1 MAFPFFVV
9 PHQREMLRQ
18 AKRNFEMN
26 VDKKAVL
33 KLLARLRRGTKKL
46 IVNYVKLP
54 WILRSV
60 QAGSP
65 PYRATVPRRF
75 VSKMQALK
83 TALGSQRY
91 RVRGRIEPLTP
102 AHLIGSSYKQ
112 YRAELQRALRLP
124 KVRNIAITGGYG
136 AGKSSFIQ
144 TFASEHTEYK
154 YCFVSLAAFN
164 SAQGGYPE
172 KAPGSSSDSTSKE
185 SIEQIEATIVQQLL
199 YSVEGKTV
207 PQTRHKRIS
216 HVSKLWASF
225 YSVLALATVLALVRL
240 FGLPKDLVHLSKEFP
255 ISQVLE
261 SNLLYTMTVL
271 LLVAFLV
278 IRKAAIAVL
287 GFNLQGLTLKG
298 VTMAPASI
306 SSVLHKQVDE
316 IVYLFERSKIDVVF
330 IEDLDRFSDSSPFT
344 RLREIN
350 FIVNTSPAIRRPVYF
365 VYLIRGDLFSAED
378 GVKFF
383 DYVLPIISVINTDN
397 SRQMMIN
404 VMRERKWAVTSRPSE
419 ALIEAVCYYVD
430 DMRQLLNIVNEYD
443 LFRRVAGGNEYLSV
457 DKMFGAVV
465 AKCLYPRE
473 YSRLLKGEGPIYD
486 MIKSYIP
493 WSVNRELEG
502 AAEVAALEAE
512 IDNYTAG
519 LSRSEREYR
528 ALAWM
533 AASDQ
538 EQAYELET
546 ITIPSGE
553 MLGFAA
559 FVNRESV
566 VSILEQNAL
575 LSLNFQYVGVRSVE
589 SRRLIG
595 DGVGSLRA
603 RIASAREVAN
613 GAHRRLSILRGKL
626 ADERVSALSQ
636 AIVHPE
642 FANHVATLE
651 GARALGPL
659 PYLVSSGVL
668 GEDYFDYSGFFY
680 EGSVSRSDKAV
691 LLRIKAGELLPVDTR
706 LDSPVELLKRLT
718 VADLRAGRALI
729 TSLAERVFN
738 VDPIQTP
745 MTEHERATLAD
756 VSTHSGRLDL
766 ALVGL
771 YGSASFHRLIRS
783 ALADNG
789 AVLIRLLTGEYQ
801 CARSPWRERVSAS
814 MISSGRAGPA
824 NLDDFDTSALDSI
837 ISTTADATS
846 FAKGITSEPEAK
858 EWLDENDTWINS
870 LDENIDRDD
879 VETLLRL
886 DVVRI
891 NLHNLRV
898 LAKSFEMSWF
908 DSAISLREL
917 RQLPRGPLR
926 KSILRSAAT
935 LVEALLEQDGPV
947 DDDPVD
953 VQWALSK
960 LGRHPEL
967 RERLIEHAAFLL
979 PTLSEVEQG
988 LWVPLALKH
997 RIKPTW
1003 GNINLITGT
1012 LKDQELRDSISGML
1026 RSPGV
1031 EAGLTGDIDSL
1042 ISMSHGQVGSMIT
1055 TMLDL
1060 EGEVQLL
1067 VARALGETGAIRFA
1081 PESAVP
1087 ELEGEALEALATSLN
1102 GRWLSWLFM
1111 RLQLTNGLAAASYLA
1126 SCADD
1131 VALTE
1136 GGYEIVSELLI
1147 EAMGLV
1153 SSPRSW
1159 LHLAQSCLGR
1169 TTGWTQATGERFLES
1184 IQIMDLQ
1191 VAGAANSV
1199 LALPGARE
1207 VFTRA
1212 ALKSSLGILSSMV
1225 SSLDWSLVRPIVT
1238 GAANGAMSKLLSPGG
1253 QVSIENS
1260 EAGRNFVDAL
1270 YRKSLIRKPI
1280 NKAKNISIQS
1290 SAKF

>member
-1 MAFPFFVV
+1 MYG
-9 PHQREMLRQ
+9 
-18 AKRNFEMN
+18 
-26 VDKKAVL
+26 DKKAVL
-33 KLLARLRRGTKKL
+33 KQLARIRRRAKRL
-46 IVNYVKLP
+46 IANYVKLP
-54 WILRSV
+54 WILRRV

-83 TALGSQRY
+83 TTLGSQRY
-91 RVRGRIEPLTP
+91 RMRGRIEPLTP
-102 AHLIGSSYKQ
+102 AHLAGSSYKQ

-172 KAPGSSSDSTSKE
+172 KETGGSSDSISKE

-207 PQTRHKRIS
+207 PQTRHKRII
-216 HVSKLWASF
+216 HISKLWASL

-255 ISQVLE
+255 VSQILE
-261 SNLLYTMTVL
+261 SNLLYAAAIL

-287 GFNLQGLTLKG
+287 GFNLQGLTVKG
-298 VTMAPASI
+298 VAMAPASI

-330 IEDLDRFSDSSPFT
+330 IEDLDRFSDARPFT

-350 FIVNTSPAIRRPVYF
+350 FIVNTSPAIRRPIHF
-365 VYLIRGDLFSAED
+365 VYLIRDDLFSAED

-404 VMRERKWAVTSRPSE
+404 VMEERKWAATSRPSD

-473 YSRLLKGEGPIYD
+473 YSRLLKGEGPIYN

-493 WSVNRELEG
+493 WSASRNLAG
-502 AAEVAALEAE
+502 TAEIAALEAE
-512 IDNYTAG
+512 IEGYNTG

-533 AASDQ
+533 AASDH

-553 MLGFAA
+553 VLGFAA

-566 VSILEQNAL
+566 VSILEQNVL
-575 LSLNFQYVGVRSVE
+575 LSLNFQHFGTRSVE
-589 SRRLIG
+589 SKRLIG
-595 DGVGSLRA
+595 EGAGSLRA

-636 AIVHPE
+636 AIVYPE
-642 FANHVATLE
+642 FANYVSTLE
-651 GARALGPL
+651 GANALGPL

-680 EGSVSRSDKAV
+680 EGSVSRSDKV
-691 LLRIKAGELLPVDTR
+691 VILRIKAGELLSVDTR
-706 LDSPVELLKRLT
+706 LDNPVEVLKRLT

-738 VDPIQTP
+738 VDSIQAP

-756 VSTHSGRLDL
+756 VSKCPGRLDL

-789 AVLIRLLTGEYQ
+789 AVLISLLAGEYQ
-801 CARSPWRERVSAS
+801 CANSPWRERVSAS
-814 MISSGRAGPA
+814 IISSNEAGPA
-824 NLDDFDTSALDSI
+824 NLDEFDRAALDSI

-846 FAKGITSEPEAK
+846 FAKGITSESEAK
-858 EWLDENDTWINS
+858 EWLDENETWIS
-870 LDENIDRDD
+870 ALDENINRDD

-886 DVVRI
+886 NVVWI
-891 NLHNLRV
+891 NLHNIRV
-898 LAKSFEMSWF
+898 MAKSLEMSWS

-917 RQLPRGPLR
+917 RQLPRGLLR

-960 LGRHPEL
+960 LGKHPEL

-979 PTLSEVEQG
+979 PTLSEVEQV
-988 LWVPLALKH
+988 LWAPLALRH

-1003 GNINLITGT
+1003 ESINLITGA
-1012 LKDQELRDSISGML
+1012 LKDQELNDCIEGIL
-1026 RSPGV
+1026 RSPGA

-1042 ISMSHGQVGSMIT
+1042 VSMSSEQIGSMIT
-1055 TMLDL
+1055 TMLGL
-1060 EGEVQLL
+1060 EGEAQLL
-1067 VARALGETGAIRFA
+1067 VASVLGETGAIRFVE
-1081 PESAVP
+1081 ESAVP
-1087 ELEGEALEALATSLN
+1087 ELGGGVLEALATSLN
-1102 GRWLSWLFM
+1102 GNWLSWLFM
-1111 RLQLTNGLAAASYLA
+1111 RLQATSGRAAASYLA
-1126 SCADD
+1126 NCADD
-1131 VALTE
+1131 PALTE
-1136 GGYEIVSELLI
+1136 GRYEIASGLLI
-1147 EAMGLV
+1147 EAMEQV
-1153 SSPRSW
+1153 SSPRSS
-1159 LHLAQSCLGR
+1159 LQLAQICLGK
-1169 TTGWTQATGERFLES
+1169 TTGWTQATSERFLEL
-1184 IQIMDLQ
+1184 IQIIDLQ
-1191 VAGAANSV
+1191 VAEAANSV

-1212 ALKSSLGILSSMV
+1212 ALKCSLGILTSMV
-1225 SSLDWSLVRPIVT
+1225 SSVDWSLVRSIVT
-1238 GAANGAMSKLLSPGG
+1238 TAANGSISKLLSPSG
-1253 QVSIENS
+1253 QVSIENN
-1260 EAGRNFVDAL
+1260 EAGRNFADAL
-1270 YRKSLIRKPI
+1270 YTKSLIRKPI
-1280 NKAKNISIQS
+1280 YKAKSISLQS